1 MPYLRSNLVALA
13 PRLLRL
19 SSLPC
24 LHHPAYAEMVNMYY
38 LTIVKTL
45 RRQPF
50 LIGVMRRVRR
60 RRQFT
65 RRDSYAKSSSRKYD
79 R

>member
-13 PRLLRL
+13 PRLLRH

-24 LHHPAYAEMVNMYY
+24 LHHRAYAEMVNMYY

-50 LIGVMRRVRR
+50 LIGDLYHRHNTLGRCRSYTGDGWVMPR
-60 RRQFT
+60 
-65 RRDSYAKSSSRKYD
+65 
-79 R
+79 